1 MTYDPHAAPPRRWL
15 FARLMD
21 RFEAR
26 RRAALRRADV
36 ERRRRLAARV
46 WAVQILAATAGDVRR
61 RSAL

>member
-1 MTYDPHAAPPRRWL
+1 MTYDPHAHTPPRWL
-15 FARLMD
+15 FQRLVD

-46 WAVQILAATAGDVRR
+46 WAVQIAAVTAGDVRR

>member
-1 MTYDPHAAPPRRWL
+1 MTYDPHARPPHRWL
-15 FARLMD
+15 IGRLID

-46 WAVQILAATAGDVRR
+46 WAIQIVAATVGDVRR
-61 RSAL
+61 P